1 MPKKAKQL
9 PKPPKVTGVGVHL
22 VQSQEPDE
30 DGLFT
35 FTPVFPYGG
44 SPSFKLKARTPEK
57 ASRLF
62 CEYVINELDGR
73 DDATEDM

>member
-1 MPKKAKQL
+1 MVEVK
-9 PKPPKVTGVGVHL
+9 L
-22 VQSQEPDE
+22 VQGNKPDG
-30 DGLFT
+30 DGLYT
-35 FTPVFPYGG
+35 FTPVFKYGG

-62 CEYVINELDGR
+62 CEYLINELDGR